1 MGELGHPSLQFQS
14 FFFLFWKKKKKKKK
28 KKKGELTTGLVSVLE
43 LC

>member
-1 MGELGHPSLQFQS
+1 VGELGHPSLQFQS